1 MLAPY
6 IPMDDDFQLRSF
18 DQLSPLESSSSGSQ
32 NTATITIFQQTQTPS
47 STADEI
53 KPVTERVDD
62 VKTLI
67 VPSSPVHIISETS
80 SAPASPYSG
89 NRSRT
94 ASPIRAGKGTVDQT
108 EKSCPGAPS
117 LLTVTLNKRYF
128 KSKAWALVSVQE
140 IRWNPFLNTA
150 NCCMLSSAFYVKVE
164 IDIFKSGHLK
174 QVSFLFV

>member
-18 DQLSPLESSSSGSQ
+18 DQLSPLESSSSSSQ
-32 NTATITIFQQTQTPS
+32 SATTITIFQQTQTPS

-53 KPVTERVDD
+53 KPDTEQVED

-67 VPSSPVHIISETS
+67 VPSSPVHVVNETS

-94 ASPIRAGKGTVDQT
+94 ASPVRAAKGTLDQT
-108 EKSCPGAPS
+108 EKSCLGAPS

-128 KSKAWALVSVQE
+128 KSLV
-140 IRWNPFLNTA
+140 
-150 NCCMLSSAFYVKVE
+150 
-164 IDIFKSGHLK
+164 
-174 QVSFLFV
+174 